1 LGGGFDGET
10 HSSCPAVQNGHLKR
24 ALPDEWMPKQ
34 RCSKGKSPL
43 IHRTRTRTAIP
54 CTRVGVFNVC
64 VSSTRARSTWA
75 SSESESPL
83 RISIQSC
90 GRRAAF
96 LAASDASKIR
106 SSQLPAAG
114 ARSAP
119 ARAPAPPDPKQV
131 ARWHGGEGAHEAEGV
146 RLERPVAYGRPVRPD
161 AELQVG
167 EEGTC
172 ETPLSVRIALDDAFS
187 YLQGQ
192 AEGVKQLVDF
202 DAPLESAEPLERG
215 LPYACRVRG
224 LDQVNPNPNP
234 NPCPNQR

>member
-1 LGGGFDGET
+1 M
-10 HSSCPAVQNGHLKR
+10 AWWR
-24 ALPDEWMPKQ
+24 
-34 RCSKGKSPL
+34 
-43 IHRTRTRTAIP
+43 
-54 CTRVGVFNVC
+54 
-64 VSSTRARSTWA
+64 
-75 SSESESPL
+75 
-83 RISIQSC
+83 
-90 GRRAAF
+90 
-96 LAASDASKIR
+96 
-106 SSQLPAAG
+106 
-114 ARSAP
+114 
-119 ARAPAPPDPKQV
+119 
-131 ARWHGGEGAHEAEGV
+131 GAHEAQGV
-146 RLERPVAYGRPVRPD
+146 RLEGSVAYGRPVRPD

-234 NPCPNQR
+234 NPCPNQSPTLSPHLGHSRR